1 MWASEKGWHGRGGHE
16 DQISLACHE
25 TYWQAFADNCETF
38 KAYARLPSRF
48 DDSQGK
54 RKGSV
59 LGRTSPPEYICGWI

>member
-48 DDSQGK
+48 FAPVSSQSRPQG
-54 RKGSV
+54 
-59 LGRTSPPEYICGWI
+59 EGWLVHAHL